1 MIRVRILT
9 LFPEMFKSVLNQS
22 ILKRAVEGGYL
33 EVQVID
39 IRDFSKNK
47 HRQVDDTPYGGGAG
61 MVLSPEPIFEVFDS
75 INKEG
80 PLRVILT
87 TPRGKIF
94 TQELAEELSRES
106 KPLVFLCGHYEGVDE
121 RVSLGIPA
129 EELSIGDYI
138 LTGGELPAMVMLD
151 AVTRLVP
158 GVLGDEASIKDETFS
173 KGLLEYPHFTRPANF
188 REMKVPDVLL
198 SGNHEA
204 IRKWRLKESLRKT
217 MDIRPDLLAKKDF
230 TDEETELIK
239 ELKNKEN

>member
-1 MIRVRILT
+1 MVK
-9 LFPEMFKSVLNQS
+9 PVLNQS

-47 HRQVDDTPYGGGAG
+47 HRQVDDAPYGGGAG

-75 INKEG
+75 IKKEG
-80 PLRVILT
+80 PPRVILT

-106 KPLVFLCGHYEGVDE
+106 KPLVFLCGRYEGVDE

-138 LTGGELPAMVMLD
+138 LTGGEFPAMVVLD

-158 GVLGDEASIKDETFS
+158 GVLGDEASVKEETFS
-173 KGLLEYPHFTRPANF
+173 QGLLEYPHFTRPAVF

-217 MDIRPDLLAKKDF
+217 MDVRPDLLAKRDF
-230 TDEETELIK
+230 TDEETDLIK
-239 ELKNKEN
+239 ELKNKENKPS

>member
-1 MIRVRILT
+1 MICVKILT

-47 HRQVDDTPYGGGAG
+47 HRQADDAPYGGGAG

-75 INKEG
+75 IKKEG

-106 KPLVFLCGHYEGVDE
+106 KPLVFLCGRYEGVDE
-121 RVSLGIPA
+121 RVSLGISA

-158 GVLGDEASIKDETFS
+158 GVLGDEASVKEETFS
-173 KGLLEYPHFTRPANF
+173 QGLLEYPHFTRPAIF

-217 MDIRPDLLAKKDF
+217 MDVRPDLLAKRDF
-230 TDEETELIK
+230 TDEEAELIK